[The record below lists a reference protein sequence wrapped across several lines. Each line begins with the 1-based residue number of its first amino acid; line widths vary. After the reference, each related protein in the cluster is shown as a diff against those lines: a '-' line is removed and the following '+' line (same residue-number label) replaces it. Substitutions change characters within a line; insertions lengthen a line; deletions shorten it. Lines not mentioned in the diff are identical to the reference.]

1 MVTTS
6 ARWAGFVQ
14 YMNKATCYATPLPT
28 TAVQLCKVA
37 SKITGTCVGHSSA
50 FLVLPIHANQQQLP
64 GAPFLLKTTCLP
76 SPVTPGQ
83 GCSEAC
89 QKNTLFEEA
98 GALHSAGPST
108 LSRSK
113 QVLGK
118 CHQETPAQGG
128 PQPQQQSGVLS
139 LTCCF

>member
-14 YMNKATCYATPLPT
+14 YMNKATRDATPLPT

-64 GAPFLLKTTCLP
+64 GAPFLLKPPASLLLP
-76 SPVTPGQ
+76 QVRAALKHVKRTRSLKKLEPYTVQ
-83 GCSEAC
+83 GPAPS
-89 QKNTLFEEA
+89 A
-98 GALHSAGPST
+98 GAN
-108 LSRSK
+108 RSWGNVTK
-113 QVLGK
+113 R
-118 CHQETPAQGG
+118 
-128 PQPQQQSGVLS
+128 PQPREAHSLS
-139 LTCCF
+139 SNLVCSP